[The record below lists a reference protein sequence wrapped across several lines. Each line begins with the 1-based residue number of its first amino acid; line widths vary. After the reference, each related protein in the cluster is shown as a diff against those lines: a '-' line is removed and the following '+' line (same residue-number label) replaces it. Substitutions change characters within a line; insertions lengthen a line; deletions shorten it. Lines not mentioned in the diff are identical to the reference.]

1 MQTKTNETPEA
12 EQETTESALSR
23 CLVEGDVATKSRDR
37 RRRGGALG
45 ISFAIESAVLA
56 LLIVVPLMS
65 SVARPHLNSTLYVPI
80 AFGGSRAPSE
90 PQHPPSAIHRSD
102 KFHAHSFTFAMKP
115 TTQRPAPHPEEE
127 PDTSP
132 SGVDPLGSMYP
143 SEGVSIVGLLPTEPS
158 AHRPTEIKKP
168 EEKRLVRVSEPMQ
181 QAQLITRI
189 VPRYPPLAIQTR
201 TEGTVLLH
209 AIISVDGR
217 ITALEVVSGQP
228 LLVQAALDAARQWRY
243 RPTYLNGEPVEVE
256 TSITVIFR
264 LGQ

>member
-1 MQTKTNETPEA
+1 MRNNTDETPEP
-12 EQETTESALSR
+12 QHETTQSALGR
-23 CLVEGDVATKSRDR
+23 CLVEGDAATKSRDR
-37 RRRGGALG
+37 RRRGEALG

-56 LLIVVPLMS
+56 LLIVVPLMT
-65 SVARPHLNSTLYVPI
+65 SVAQPDLNSTLYVPI
-80 AFGGSRAPSE
+80 AFGGSRASSE
-90 PQHPPSAIHRSD
+90 PQRPPSAIHRFEKS
-102 KFHAHSFTFAMKP
+102 HAHSFTFAMNP
-115 TTQRPAPHPEEE
+115 TTQRPAPHSEEE
-127 PDTSP
+127 PDTST
-132 SGVDPLGSMYP
+132 SGADPLGSMYP
-143 SEGVSIVGLLPTEPS
+143 PEGVSIVGLLPTDPS

-228 LLVQAALDAARQWRY
+228 LLVQAAVDAVRQWRY
-243 RPTYLNGEPVEVE
+243 RPTYLNGEAVEVE